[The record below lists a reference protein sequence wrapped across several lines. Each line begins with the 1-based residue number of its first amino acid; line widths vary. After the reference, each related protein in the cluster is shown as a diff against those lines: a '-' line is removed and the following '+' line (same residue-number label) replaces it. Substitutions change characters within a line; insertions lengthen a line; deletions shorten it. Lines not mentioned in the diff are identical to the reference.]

1 MLLLQAG
8 GINPSR
14 SRRTPWMTQ
23 PIAPYKTNGL
33 VDILLL
39 QGSVR
44 GLHLI
49 LDALDGLE
57 VLVPD
62 GLDVELSSRV
72 LVDEDQR
79 PGVGMERGERP

>member
-1 MLLLQAG
+1 
-8 GINPSR
+8 
-14 SRRTPWMTQ
+14 MTQ